1 MNFKLNEKNGKVKY
15 LNRMNGTVVGSD
27 TTLDSATWLL
37 THGKPEKSGEFEGY
51 PIAVKMNGNEYFF
64 SGEWLM
70 GGAKDV
76 LGEDAP
82 QNAQKAHCGP
92 DYCEIDAGEVYSRK
106 GADKPQKRRRVKDV
120 VCE

>member
-1 MNFKLNEKNGKVKY
+1 MKKEDQNMNFKLNEKNGKVKY

-37 THGKPEKSGEFEGY
+37 THGKPEKSSEFEGY

-64 SGEWLM
+64 SGEWMM

-76 LGEDAP
+76 LGED
-82 QNAQKAHCGP
+82 
-92 DYCEIDAGEVYSRK
+92 K
-106 GADKPQKRRRVKDV
+106 GIEQPERPQKKRRTKDV
-120 VCE
+120 VLE

>member
-1 MNFKLNEKNGKVKY
+1 MNIKLNEKNGKVKY

-37 THGKPEKSGEFEGY
+37 AHGKPEKSNEFEGY

-64 SGEWLM
+64 DGEWLM
-70 GGAKDV
+70 GGAEDV
-76 LGEDAP
+76 LTNEPKEPEQSKAAAP
-82 QNAQKAHCGP
+82 K
-92 DYCEIDAGEVYSRK
+92 
-106 GADKPQKRRRVKDV
+106 KRRTKDV

>member
-1 MNFKLNEKNGKVKY
+1 MNFKLNETAGKVKY

-27 TTLDSATWLL
+27 TAVDSALWMLRE
-37 THGKPEKSGEFEGY
+37 GKPEKSDEFPGY

-76 LGEDAP
+76 LTNESKEPEQSKAAAP
-82 QNAQKAHCGP
+82 K
-92 DYCEIDAGEVYSRK
+92 
-106 GADKPQKRRRVKDV
+106 KRRTKDV

>member
-15 LNRMNGTVVGSD
+15 LNRMNGTVVGTD

-37 THGKPEKSGEFEGY
+37 AHGKPEKSSEFEGY

-64 SGEWLM
+64 DGEWLM
-70 GGAKDV
+70 GGEKDV
-76 LGEDAP
+76 LGDEP
-82 QNAQKAHCGP
+82 Q
-92 DYCEIDAGEVYSRK
+92 
-106 GADKPQKRRRVKDV
+106 KPQKRRRAKDV